1 MIIFLKYNIKD
12 KLHRHGK
19 LAQTMDIC
27 RKHKNINSGIL
38 VVLNF
43 NKKVDDNDAP
53 NFYDKNDP
61 FIDDNDLEVILLNLN
76 VVKSDVSE
84 DEFMK
89 LRLKKGRYTTNEIVK
104 KLTRMSKPK
113 PKPKH
118 IKLNIETNIISEASE
133 LSGMNAAVLEVN
145 NDDEENCNEKV
156 NEEGICNKENTNEE
170 DISLYFKE
178 LEELTQEYLTT
189 HDIVK
194 LSEPRDKINLIKKYI
209 LVGKK
214 IKGNTKTFHTF
225 MKKISSIIYETIDD
239 TQVNSLINQILY
251 HLIIDRIYLNQS
263 MYEVKRI
270 RFSQIYLSKFKKY
283 PFTFHLNWT

>member
-1 MIIFLKYNIKD
+1 MIIFLKDYIKD

-19 LAQTMDIC
+19 LAPTMDIC
-27 RKHKNINSGIL
+27 RKHENINSSIL
-38 VVLNF
+38 ILLNY
-43 NKKVDDNDAP
+43 NKIVDDNDAP

-61 FIDDNDLEVILLNLN
+61 FIDDNDLEVTLLNLN
-76 VVKSDVSE
+76 DVKSDVSE

-89 LRLKKGRYTTNEIVK
+89 LKLKKGKYTQKEIIK
-104 KLTRMSKPK
+104 NLERIRKINKSKDK
-113 PKPKH
+113 
-118 IKLNIETNIISEASE
+118 TNIISSAGK
-133 LSGMNAAVLEVN
+133 LSGKNGAVLEVN
-145 NDDEENCNEKV
+145 NDEEEKYNEKA
-156 NEEGICNKENTNEE
+156 NGDGISNNENTSEE

-178 LEELTQEYLTT
+178 LEELTQEYSTT

-225 MKKISSIIYETIDD
+225 MKKISSIIYETIED
-239 TQVNSLINQILY
+239 TQVNLLINQILY
-251 HLIIDRIYLNQS
+251 HFIIIDRIYLSQS

-270 RFSQIYLSKFKKY
+270 RLTQIYLSKFKRY
-283 PFTFHLNWT
+283 LFTFHLNWR